1 MEWGRKRFVVLFVFL
16 VIVSFIFMM
25 FVYDI
30 PASIKHLLQVSDKR
44 NVVTLDSIGS
54 PFDDQNEHVLAKD
67 IWDGGQLFGKLAI
80 SRKRFNGEKAKK
92 KKRKGQKKKITYGEK
107 VLTRGKYKSRLPNA
121 IIIGSKKAGT
131 RALLQHLKVNP
142 EIRTCGK
149 EVHFFDNYY
158 DKGYNWYR
166 VQMPPSFTDEITM
179 EKTPAYFVTK
189 SAPKRVKD
197 MCEKFLLKTKFLV
210 ILRDPVERAISDY
223 TQGLVRKK
231 ERNVKKNSFESKVFK
246 KGKKKKE
253 VNDGAT
259 IIKTGRYIEHLNE
272 WLKYFDISRF
282 YFVSAERFV
291 SEPWTELE
299 GVQKFLNV
307 SVSITKDSFWYN
319 NTKKFY
325 CIQKT
330 NGNGKARTMCLG
342 NTKGRTHPKI
352 DTETIHI
359 LQSYYKPFNDE
370 LYKKTGRN
378 FGWPSS

>member
-1 MEWGRKRFVVLFVFL
+1 
-16 VIVSFIFMM
+16 MM

-30 PASIKHLLQVSDKR
+30 PASVKHLLQVSDTR
-44 NVVTLDSIGS
+44 NVVT
-54 PFDDQNEHVLAKD
+54 DDQNEHLLAND
-67 IWDGGQLFGKLAI
+67 IWDGGQPFAKLAI
-80 SRKRFNGEKAKK
+80 SRKRLNGAKAKK
-92 KKRKGQKKKITYGEK
+92 KKRKGQKKKITYRKK
-107 VLTRGKYKSRLPNA
+107 VLTRGKHKSRLPNA

-149 EVHFFDNYY
+149 EVHFFDNHY

-166 VQMPPSFTDEITM
+166 VQMPPSFPDDITM

-197 MCEKFLLKTKFLV
+197 MCKKFLLKTKFLV

-231 ERNVKKNSFESKVFK
+231 ERNVKNNSFESKVFK
-246 KGKKKKE
+246 KGKKKK

-259 IIKTGRYIEHLNE
+259 IIKIGRYIEHLNE

-299 GVQKFLNV
+299 RVQKFLNV

-325 CIQKT
+325 CIQKSS
-330 NGNGKARTMCLG
+330 GNGKARTMCLG
-342 NTKGRTHPKI
+342 DTKGRTHPKI
-352 DTETIHI
+352 DAETIHI
-359 LQSYYKPFNDE
+359 LQRYYKPFNDK
-370 LYKKTGRN
+370 LYEKTGRN
-378 FGWPSS
+378 FSWPSS